1 MRVQH
6 ALTILLMIAVAALL
20 VFVSGRYTLHADWTH
35 ANRNSLTPASQ
46 RILDSMPGEIRFI
59 AYAYPGPIRQSIR
72 DQLDRYRRADDSVS
86 LTFVDPAEAPQR
98 MRELGVRRDGEVR
111 VSYDERD
118 ATLDDLTEQSVTST
132 LQRLAAGR
140 DQWVV
145 FLTGHGERD
154 PQNEEPGGYSQF
166 SAALG
171 RQGLK
176 TRPLN
181 LGESPAI
188 PDNTSVLVIA
198 SPQQSPLP
206 GEVELIRDYLDN
218 GGNLLWLTDPS
229 TQDPMPG
236 LADAL
241 GLQWQTG
248 TVIYPD
254 YQALGTGHPALS
266 LVVNYPRHPV
276 TERLE
281 GLTLFPF
288 AGGVSVGDDTAWEA
302 ASLIRTPARS
312 WLETGELDGE
322 EVSFAEDDGD
332 RAGPV
337 TIGMALERKTGPPEG
352 DGSASTPAGPQRAVA
367 LADSD
372 FATNANLG
380 TLGNRAFAMALIQWL
395 AHRDSQ
401 IAVDVPVAP
410 DASLTLAPWETRFIW
425 LGFVIALP
433 LLLLAI
439 GLGRWWWRRRG

>member
-1 MRVQH
+1 MRLQH
-6 ALTILLMIAVAALL
+6 VLTILLMIAVAALL
-20 VFVSGRYTLHADWTH
+20 VFVSGRYTLHADWTY
-35 ANRNSLTPASQ
+35 ANRNSLTPASK
-46 RILDSMPGEIRFI
+46 RILDTMPGEIRFT
-59 AYAYPGPIRQSIR
+59 AYAYPGPTRQSIR

-86 LTFVDPAEAPQR
+86 LAFVDPAEAPQQ
-98 MRELGVRRDGEVR
+98 MRELGVRSDGEVR
-111 VSYDERD
+111 VNYDERD
-118 ATLDDLTEQSVTST
+118 VTLDDLTEQTVTSA

-154 PQNEEPGGYSQF
+154 SQNEEPGGYSQF

-188 PDNTSVLVIA
+188 PDNASVLVIA

-206 GEVELIRDYLDN
+206 GEVELIRDYLDE

-229 TQDPMPG
+229 TPDPMPA
-236 LADAL
+236 LAEAL
-241 GLQWQTG
+241 GLQWQSG

-254 YQALGTGHPALS
+254 YQALGTGHPALA

-276 TERLE
+276 TQRLD

-288 AGGVSVGDDTAWEA
+288 AGGVTATDTTTWQA

-312 WLETGELDGE
+312 WLETGDLDGE
-322 EVSFAEDDGD
+322 DVSFSEEDGD

-337 TIGMALERKTGPPEG
+337 TIGMALERKTDGPESNG
-352 DGSASTPAGPQRAVA
+352 TQRVAA

-380 TLGNRAFAMALIQWL
+380 TLGNRPFAMALIQWL

-401 IAVDVPVAP
+401 IAVDIPTAP

-425 LGFVIALP
+425 LGFVLALP